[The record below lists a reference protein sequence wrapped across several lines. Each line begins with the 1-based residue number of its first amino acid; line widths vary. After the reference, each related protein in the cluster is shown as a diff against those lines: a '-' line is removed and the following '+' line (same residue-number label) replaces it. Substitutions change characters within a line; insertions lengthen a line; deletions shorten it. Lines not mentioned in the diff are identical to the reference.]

1 MAVRLAVLGLGR
13 GAMLTVSALAAHPGI
28 EIVAGCD
35 PNQAARD
42 GFGGECFAEA
52 EDLMA
57 WGGFDA
63 VYVASPHEYH
73 AAHAVMAARAG
84 KHVLVE
90 KPMAVSLAE
99 AAAMVRVAEDAGTV
113 LMVGPSH
120 GYDPPVELAARLIE
134 DGTAGPLRLIHSFA
148 FTDFLYRPRR
158 AAELDTAQGGGV
170 VFSQATHQIDMA
182 RRLAMSPVASV
193 RAWTGGWGGRGS
205 EVAFTALLSFA
216 SGAAASL
223 TYSGMARY
231 DSDAL
236 AGWVGELGAAK
247 QPRAHARTRAA
258 LAQQD
263 EAGAK
268 AARTFAAGWPQAQ
281 PPAHHE
287 HLGSLVALC
296 ERADLELT
304 PDGLILHGDEGPR
317 TVPAPLAAVQRW
329 NVADAFVR
337 AVEGSAAPLLDGH
350 WGLESLAVCHA
361 ILRSAREGRDVA
373 PADLLT
379 DLS

>member
-13 GAMLTVSALAAHPGI
+13 GAMLTVPALAAHPGI

-42 GFGGECFAEA
+42 GFGAKCFAGAEA
-52 EDLMA
+52 LID

-73 AAHAVMAARAG
+73 AEHAVMAARAG

-90 KPMAVSLAE
+90 KPMAVSLE
-99 AAAMVRVAEDAGTV
+99 QAAAMVRAADQAGTV

-120 GYDPPVELAARLIE
+120 GYDPPVELATSLIE
-134 DGTAGPLRLIHSFA
+134 SGEAGPLRLIHGFA

-182 RRLAMSPVASV
+182 RRLTGSPVASV

-205 EVAFTALLSFA
+205 EGAFTALLTFA
-216 SGAAASL
+216 SGAAASR

-236 AGWVGELGAAK
+236 AGWVGERGGPK
-247 QPRAHARTRAA
+247 QRNAHAHTRAA
-258 LAQQD
+258 LAGQD

-268 AARTFAAGWPQAQ
+268 AARTFAAGWPPVQ

-304 PDGLILHGDEGPR
+304 PDGVIVHGDEGPR
-317 TVPAPLAAVQRW
+317 SLSAPLPLVQRW
-329 NVADAFVR
+329 NVADAFIR
-337 AVEGSAAPLLDGH
+337 AVEGSAAPLLDGR

>member
-1 MAVRLAVLGLGR
+1 MSLRLAVLGLGR
-13 GAMLTVSALAAHPGI
+13 GAMLTVPALAAHPII

-35 PNQAARD
+35 PNPAARA
-42 GFGGECFAEA
+42 GFGGPCFESAEA
-52 EDLMA
+52 LLD
-57 WGGFDA
+57 WGEFDA
-63 VYVASPHEYH
+63 LYVASPHEYH
-73 AAHAVMAARAG
+73 ASHAAMAARAG

-99 AAAMVRVAEDAGTV
+99 AAAMVRAAQDAGTV

-134 DGTAGPLRLIHSFA
+134 SGEAGPLRLIHGFA

-158 AAELDTAQGGGV
+158 PAELDTAQGGGV

-193 RAWTGGWGGRGS
+193 RAWAGGWGGRGS
-205 EVAFTALLSFA
+205 EGAFTALLTFA
-216 SGAAASL
+216 SGAAASI

-236 AGWVGELGAAK
+236 AGWVGELGGAK
-247 QPRAHARTRAA
+247 QPDAHARTRAA
-258 LAQQD
+258 LGRGD

-268 AARTFAAGWPQAQ
+268 AARTFAAGWPAQAA
-281 PPAHHE
+281 PVHHE
-287 HLGSLVALC
+287 HLGSLLALC
-296 ERADLELT
+296 EQADLELT
-304 PDGLILHGDEGPR
+304 PDGVIVHGDAGPR
-317 TVPAPLAAVQRW
+317 AMAAPLPPVSRA
-329 NVADAFVR
+329 NVAEAFVR
-337 AVEGSAAPLLDGH
+337 AVEGTAPPLMNGR

-361 ILRSAREGRDVA
+361 ILASARLGRDIS
-373 PADLLT
+373 PADLLA
-379 DLS
+379 DLT

>member
-1 MAVRLAVLGLGR
+1 MSVRLAVLGLGR
-13 GAMLTVSALAAHPGI
+13 GAMLTVPAFATHPGV

-35 PNQAARD
+35 PQAAARA
-42 GFGGECFAEA
+42 GFGGLCFDSVETLL
-52 EDLMA
+52 D
-57 WGGFDA
+57 WGAFDA
-63 VYVASPHEYH
+63 VYVASPHEFH
-73 AAHAVMAARAG
+73 ADHAVMAARAG

-90 KPMAVSLAE
+90 KPMAVSLAH
-99 AAAMVRVAEDAGTV
+99 AAAMVRAAEAAGTV

-120 GYDPPVELAARLIE
+120 GYDPPVELAASLIE
-134 DGTAGPLRLIHSFA
+134 GGEAGPLRLIHGFA

-182 RRLAMSPVASV
+182 RRLALSPVASV
-193 RAWTGGWGGRGS
+193 SAWTGGWGGRGS
-205 EVAFTALLSFA
+205 EGAFTALLTFA

-236 AGWVGELGAAK
+236 AGWVGELGAVK
-247 QPRAHARTRAA
+247 PLTAHARTRAA
-258 LAQQD
+258 LGRGD

-268 AARTFAAGWPQAQ
+268 AARTFAAGWPEV
-281 PPAHHE
+281 PRPKHHE

-296 ERADLELT
+296 EQADLELT
-304 PDGLILHGDEGPR
+304 PDGLIVRGNDGAR
-317 TVPAPLAAVQRW
+317 AMPASLPPVQRW
-329 NVADAFVR
+329 NVAEAFVR
-337 AVEGSAAPLLDGH
+337 AVEGVAPPLLDGR
-350 WGLESLAVCHA
+350 WGLETLAVCHA
-361 ILRSAREGRDVA
+361 ILLSAREGHDVA

-379 DLS
+379 DLI